1 MLSPMGWVFVGIA
14 VVVLV
19 LWMMRRSANRRA
31 RGH

>member
-1 MLSPMGWVFVGIA
+1 MKSMNWIFLGIA
-14 VVVLV
+14 IVALV